1 MSISIDNSFIEI
13 SYNARSQQQV
23 LKMVKNTRLSG
34 IKISK
39 ISTWVSVIF
48 AFVIV
53 LVVLFFL
60 TFLMLLKAPI
70 ETQLSSLTGLDVQ
83 LSKIIFDFENEGIA
97 LKVHDISITSSEAQK
112 IAMIKNL
119 SWHINLLSL
128 FDDIY
133 HPSQIYIDTLV
144 LYSNSNDFSI
154 DDIKNMASLDTLEAL
169 YFFESLHINKT
180 IIKDIVEIAPLTLK
194 RDGMQFLLTISNQN
208 IGTKH
213 LNITIAF
220 SGTKTNQNGFLTLPI
235 ILSDDDDF
243 ELLSN
248 LKLYNQ
254 QDDDFIQFSGLVQR
268 MNVINISDYLPIA
281 LIGDA
286 THQWVRHAFQS
297 GELDDISINIKKNLS
312 KQLPAKIKFDAHLS
326 NTELLFNTDWQNL
339 KKLDANI
346 AIDGKKITVMVNH
359 AMLNDMPLQGVKV
372 QMLDMGKDKL
382 EVSIVGKINTQSEIL
397 IQFLKDAP
405 LNDNVN
411 DVLGQF
417 SLSGKVSGNVDLV
430 IPLDETEPV
439 LYIDLSIQGNRL
451 TTLDSAIVV
460 KNYSAQLA
468 LHNNQITSKGIGNIR
483 GESFNIRINF
493 NHQDS
498 TLDALF
504 EVGLSNS
511 SDNFEFYLAK
521 YSDQLWQANVKSDA
535 LKTDVKIILNEG
547 ALPEVKLINLQVTA
561 LDRIKGNWD
570 IQAKDFP
577 SMYLS
582 VQGMQVG
589 ESKLPDFN
597 TTLESQDKVLKII
610 NLEFL
615 GIGVDSQNLSF
626 DGAWVDGR
634 TILTA
639 KAKGSKLSEFLD
651 KLNIKEKVR
660 GGQFEFEA
668 RLFCNC
674 APWNMSLKDTSGL
687 IRMKVKEGVFT
698 DKDPNI
704 GRILSLLNIKSIA
717 KRLELNVTD
726 LVSKG
731 FVYDAIDAQI
741 SIHNSMAIISHFELN
756 SSSSMINLTGSS
768 NIVKQDYHLEA
779 KVLPAISDAV
789 PIATYLAGGGLAGL
803 GVWLAD
809 KMLFKGKLINEIVDK
824 VVEFKYKITGSWNE
838 PIIENI
844 STVL

>member
-1 MSISIDNSFIEI
+1 MI
-13 SYNARSQQQV
+13 
-23 LKMVKNTRLSG
+23 KNTRLSG
-34 IKISK
+34 IKVSK
-39 ISTWVSVIF
+39 INTWVSVIF
-48 AFVIV
+48 AFIIV

-83 LSKIIFDFENEGIA
+83 LSKITFDFENKGIT
-97 LKVHDISITSSEAQK
+97 LKVHDISIASSEAQK
-112 IAMIKNL
+112 MAMIKNL

-144 LYSNSNDFSI
+144 LYSNPDDLSI

-180 IIKDIVEIAPLTLK
+180 IIEDTVIKDTVEIAPLTLK
-194 RDGMQFLLTISNQN
+194 RNGMQFLLTISNQN
-208 IGTKH
+208 IGIKH
-213 LNITIAF
+213 LNIMIAF
-220 SGTKTNQNGFLTLPI
+220 SGAKTNQNGFLTLPI
-235 ILSDDDDF
+235 ILSDDDF
-243 ELLSN
+243 ELLSS

-254 QDDDFIQFSGLVQR
+254 QGDDFIQFSGLVQR

-281 LIGDA
+281 LTGDA
-286 THQWVRHAFQS
+286 THQWIKHAFQS
-297 GELDDISINIKKNLS
+297 GELDDININIKKNLS

-326 NTELLFNTDWQNL
+326 NTELLFNTDWQSL

-359 AMLNDMPLQGVKV
+359 ATLNDMPLQGVKV

-382 EVSIVGKINTQSEIL
+382 EINIVSKINTQSEIL
-397 IQFLKDAP
+397 TQFLKDAP

-417 SLSGKVSGNVDLV
+417 SLSGKVSGNVDLI

-439 LYIDLSIQGNRL
+439 SYIDLSIQGNRL

-460 KNYSAQLA
+460 KNYSAQLV
-468 LHNNQITSKGIGNIR
+468 LHNNQITSKGVGNIR
-483 GESFNIRINF
+483 GESFNIRINS
-493 NHQDS
+493 NHQDN

-504 EVGLSNS
+504 EVGLTNS

-521 YSDQLWQANVKSDA
+521 YSDQSWRANLKSDA

-547 ALPEVKLINLQVTA
+547 ALPEVRLINLQITA
-561 LDRIKGNWD
+561 LDKIKGNWG

-615 GIGVDSQNLSF
+615 GIGVDGQNLSF

-634 TILTA
+634 TILTT

-660 GGQFEFEA
+660 GGQFEFDV

-674 APWNMSLKDTSGL
+674 APWNMNFKDTSGL
-687 IRMKVKEGVFT
+687 IKMKVKEGVFT

-726 LVSKG
+726 LISKG
-731 FVYDAIDAQI
+731 FVYDAIDAQV
-741 SIHNSMAIISHFELN
+741 SIHNSMAIISHFKLD
-756 SSSSMINLTGSS
+756 SSSSTISLTGST
-768 NIVKQDYHLEA
+768 NIVKQEYHLEA

-789 PIATYLAGGGLAGL
+789 PIATYLAGGGLTGL

-809 KMLFKGKLINEIVDK
+809 KMLFKGKLINEIVDE
-824 VVEFKYKITGSWNE
+824 VVGFRYKITGSWNE